1 MAISM
6 ASLLLPASPYT
17 QALLQVLLPN
27 RAPHQ
32 PCILDLAVQTIAHF
46 VCLPCAKN
54 LQGPEA

>member
-1 MAISM
+1 M

-17 QALLQVLLPN
+17 QVLLQVLLPKG
-27 RAPHQ
+27 APHQ
-32 PCILDLAVQTIAHF
+32 PCILDLALQTIAHF